1 MASKGVKECIFVA
14 HIKSPRNMS
23 KQLWIMDP
31 AHSEVTFK
39 VRHMMI
45 TNVSGTF
52 ENSTG
57 SMNSDAPDFSDAELQ
72 FEAEV
77 ASVNTRNSQ
86 RDEHLRTNEF
96 FDAASHPS
104 LRFDSGKLEKTGDKN
119 YVLHGDITIRGVK
132 KSISMQVNYTGL
144 VVDPWGL
151 TRAGFEISGSLM
163 RADFGLHWNA
173 NTEDGSIVLSDE
185 VKLLIHVQMI
195 KQV

>member
-1 MASKGVKECIFVA
+1 
-14 HIKSPRNMS
+14 
-23 KQLWIMDP
+23 MDP

-45 TNVSGTF
+45 TNVTGTF

-57 SMNSDAPDFSDAELQ
+57 SMHSDSPDFSDAEVS

-86 RDEHLRTNEF
+86 RDEHLRTNDF
-96 FDAASHPS
+96 FDAATYPKLSFTS
-104 LRFDSGKLEKTGDKN
+104 SKLEKTGDKD
-119 YVLHGDITIRGVK
+119 YLLHGEITIRGVK
-132 KSISMQVNYTGL
+132 KPIALQVAYKGS

-151 TRAGFEISGSLM
+151 LRAGFEMNGTVQ

-173 NTEDGSIVLSDE
+173 STDDGSIVLSDE
-185 VKLLIHVQMI
+185 VKLLINVQMI

>member
-1 MASKGVKECIFVA
+1 
-14 HIKSPRNMS
+14 MS

-31 AHSEVTFK
+31 AHSEITFK

-52 ENSTG
+52 TNSTG
-57 SMNSDAPDFSDAELQ
+57 TMHSDEPDFSDAELH

-86 RDEHLRTNEF
+86 RDEHLRTNDF
-96 FDAASHPS
+96 FDVASYPT
-104 LRFDSGKLEKTGDKN
+104 LRFDSGKLLKTGEKD
-119 YVLHGDITIRGVK
+119 YELQGDITIRGVQK
-132 KSISMQVNYTGL
+132 PITLQVNYRGV

-151 TRAGFEISGSLM
+151 TRAGFEISGSVL
-163 RADFGLHWNA
+163 RADFGLQWNA
-173 NTEDGSIVLSDE
+173 SSEDGSIVLSDE
-185 VKLLIHVQMI
+185 VKLLINVQMI

>member
-1 MASKGVKECIFVA
+1 
-14 HIKSPRNMS
+14 
-23 KQLWIMDP
+23 MDP

-45 TNVSGTF
+45 TNVTGTF

-57 SMNSDAPDFSDAELQ
+57 SMHSDSPDFTDAEVS

-86 RDEHLRTNEF
+86 RDEHLRTNDF
-96 FDAASHPS
+96 FDATTHP
-104 LRFDSGKLEKTGDKN
+104 KLSFVSSKFEKTGDKD
-119 YVLHGDITIRGVK
+119 YLLHGDITIRGVQK
-132 KSISMQVNYTGL
+132 PMVLQVAYKGS

-151 TRAGFEISGSLM
+151 LRAGFEMSGSVQ

-185 VKLLIHVQMI
+185 VKLMINVQMI

>member
-1 MASKGVKECIFVA
+1 
-14 HIKSPRNMS
+14 MS
-23 KQLWIMDP
+23 KQLWVMDP
-31 AHSEVTFK
+31 AHSEITFK

-57 SMNSDAPDFSDAELQ
+57 TMHSDAPDFSDAELH

-96 FDAASHPS
+96 FDAATYPM
-104 LRFDSGKLEKTGDKN
+104 LRFESGKLEKTGDKD

-132 KSISMQVNYTGL
+132 KTISMQVNYRGL

-151 TRAGFEISGSLM
+151 TRAGFEITGSVM
-163 RADFGLHWNA
+163 RAEFGLHWNA
-173 NTEDGSIVLSDE
+173 NTEDGGIVLSDE
-185 VKLLIHVQMI
+185 VKLLINVQMI

>member
-1 MASKGVKECIFVA
+1 
-14 HIKSPRNMS
+14 MS
-23 KQLWIMDP
+23 KQQWIMDP

-52 ENSTG
+52 ENSNG
-57 SMNSDAPDFSDAELQ
+57 SMLADSPDFTDAELH

-86 RDEHLRTNEF
+86 RDEHLRTNDF
-96 FDAASHPS
+96 FDAAQYPT
-104 LRFDSGKLEKTGDKN
+104 LRFDSTKLEKVGDKD
-119 YVLHGDITIRGVK
+119 YLLHGDITIRGVK
-132 KSISMQVNYTGL
+132 KSITLQVVYKGV
-144 VVDPWGL
+144 VVDLWGL
-151 TRAGFEISGSLM
+151 TRAGFEIMGSVQ

-173 NTEDGSIVLSDE
+173 NSEDGTIVLSDE
-185 VKLLIHVQMI
+185 VKLMINVQMI

>member
-1 MASKGVKECIFVA
+1 
-14 HIKSPRNMS
+14 MS

-57 SMNSDAPDFSDAELQ
+57 SMHASAPDFTDAELH

-77 ASVNTRNSQ
+77 ASINTRNAQ
-86 RDEHLRTNEF
+86 RDEHLRTNDF
-96 FDAASHPS
+96 FDVATYPKLNFDSPKMEKVGDTEYLLHGNFS
-104 LRFDSGKLEKTGDKN
+104 LRGVTKPI
-119 YVLHGDITIRGVK
+119 VLNVSYRGVA
-132 KSISMQVNYTGL
+132 
-144 VVDPWGL
+144 VDLWGL
-151 TRAGFEISGSLM
+151 TRAGCEITGSIM
-163 RADFGLHWNA
+163 RPDFGLHWNA

-185 VKLLIHVQMI
+185 VKLVIAVQMI
-195 KQV
+195 KQA

>member
-1 MASKGVKECIFVA
+1 
-14 HIKSPRNMS
+14 
-23 KQLWIMDP
+23 MDP

-45 TNVSGTF
+45 TNVTGTF

-57 SMNSDAPDFSDAELQ
+57 SMHAGSPDFSDAEVS

-96 FDAASHPS
+96 FDATTHPKLS
-104 LRFDSGKLEKTGDKN
+104 FVSSKLEKTGDKD
-119 YVLHGDITIRGVK
+119 YLLHGDITIRGVQK
-132 KSISMQVNYTGL
+132 PIVLQVAYKGS

-151 TRAGFEISGSLM
+151 LRAGFEMSGSVQ

-185 VKLLIHVQMI
+185 VKLMINVQMI

>member
-1 MASKGVKECIFVA
+1 
-14 HIKSPRNMS
+14 MS

-52 ENSTG
+52 ENSSG
-57 SMNSDAPDFSDAELQ
+57 SMHSDAPDFSDAELQ

-77 ASVNTRNSQ
+77 ASI
-86 RDEHLRTNEF
+86 
-96 FDAASHPS
+96 
-104 LRFDSGKLEKTGDKN
+104 
-119 YVLHGDITIRGVK
+119 HGEITIRGVK

>member
-1 MASKGVKECIFVA
+1 
-14 HIKSPRNMS
+14 
-23 KQLWIMDP
+23 MDP

-45 TNVSGTF
+45 TNVTGTF

-57 SMNSDAPDFSDAELQ
+57 SMHSDSPDFTDAEVS

-96 FDAASHPS
+96 FDATTHPKLS
-104 LRFDSGKLEKTGDKN
+104 FVSSKLEKTGDKD
-119 YVLHGDITIRGVK
+119 YLLHGDITIRGVQK
-132 KSISMQVNYTGL
+132 PIVLQVAYKGS

-151 TRAGFEISGSLM
+151 LRAGFEMSGSVQ

-185 VKLLIHVQMI
+185 VKLMINVQMI

>member
-1 MASKGVKECIFVA
+1 MA
-14 HIKSPRNMS
+14 
-23 KQLWIMDP
+23 KQLWLMDP

-57 SMNSDAPDFSDAELQ
+57 TMHSDSPDFTDAELH

-96 FDAASHPS
+96 FDAATYPT
-104 LRFDSGKLEKTGDKN
+104 LRFDSGKMEKTGDKEYKLN
-119 YVLHGDITIRGVK
+119 GDISIHGVK
-132 KSISMQVNYTGL
+132 KSVEFEVIYRGL

-151 TRAGFEISGSLM
+151 TRAGFEINGSLM

-185 VKLLIHVQMI
+185 VKLQIHVQMI

>member
-1 MASKGVKECIFVA
+1 
-14 HIKSPRNMS
+14 MS

-52 ENSTG
+52 ENSNGTMH
-57 SMNSDAPDFSDAELQ
+57 SSSPDFTDAELH

-86 RDEHLRTNEF
+86 RDEHLRTNDF
-96 FDAASHPS
+96 FDAATHPK
-104 LRFDSGKLEKTGDKN
+104 LVFDSTKMEKVGDKD
-119 YVLHGDITIRGVK
+119 YQLHGEISIRGVK
-132 KSISMQVNYTGL
+132 KPIKLTVSYTGL

-151 TRAGFEISGSLM
+151 TRAGFELAGSVM
-163 RADFGLHWNA
+163 RSDFGLHWNA
-173 NTEDGSIVLSDE
+173 SSDDGSIVLAEE
-185 VKLLIHVQMI
+185 VKLLINVQMI

>member
-1 MASKGVKECIFVA
+1 
-14 HIKSPRNMS
+14 MS

-57 SMNSDAPDFSDAELQ
+57 TMHSSSPDFTDAELH

-86 RDEHLRTNEF
+86 RDEHLRTNDF
-96 FDAASHPS
+96 FDAATHPKLS
-104 LRFDSGKLEKTGDKN
+104 FDSTSMEKVGDKE
-119 YVLHGDITIRGVK
+119 YQLKGQILIRGEK
-132 KSISMQVNYTGL
+132 KPITLQVSYKGL

-151 TRAGFEISGSLM
+151 TRAGFELTGSIL

-173 NTEDGSIVLSDE
+173 NSEDGSIVLADE
-185 VKLLIHVQMI
+185 VKLLINVQMI

>member
-1 MASKGVKECIFVA
+1 
-14 HIKSPRNMS
+14 MS

-52 ENSTG
+52 ENSSGT
-57 SMNSDAPDFSDAELQ
+57 MHSDAPDFSDAELQ

-86 RDEHLRTNEF
+86 RDEHLRTNDF
-96 FDAASHPS
+96 FDAAAHPT
-104 LRFDSGKLEKTGDKN
+104 LRFDAGKLEKTGDKN
-119 YVLHGDITIRGVK
+119 YLLHGDITIRGVK

-151 TRAGFEISGSLM
+151 TRAGFEITGSLM
-163 RADFGLHWNA
+163 RADFGLQWNA
-173 NTEDGSIVLSDE
+173 SSEDGSIVLSDE
-185 VKLLIHVQMI
+185 VKLLINVQMI

>member
-1 MASKGVKECIFVA
+1 MHADS
-14 HIKSPRNMS
+14 
-23 KQLWIMDP
+23 
-31 AHSEVTFK
+31 
-39 VRHMMI
+39 
-45 TNVSGTF
+45 
-52 ENSTG
+52 
-57 SMNSDAPDFSDAELQ
+57 PDFSDAEVS

-96 FDAASHPS
+96 FDATTHPKLS
-104 LRFDSGKLEKTGDKN
+104 FVSSKLEKTGDKD
-119 YVLHGDITIRGVK
+119 YLLHGDITIRGVQK
-132 KSISMQVNYTGL
+132 PIVLQVAYKGS

-151 TRAGFEISGSLM
+151 LRAGFEMSGSVQ

-185 VKLLIHVQMI
+185 VKLMINVQMI

>member
-1 MASKGVKECIFVA
+1 
-14 HIKSPRNMS
+14 
-23 KQLWIMDP
+23 MDP

-52 ENSTG
+52 ENSNG
-57 SMNSDAPDFSDAELQ
+57 SMLADSPDFTDAELH

-86 RDEHLRTNEF
+86 RDEHLRTNDF
-96 FDAASHPS
+96 FDAAQYPT
-104 LRFDSGKLEKTGDKN
+104 LRFDSTKLEKVGDKD
-119 YVLHGDITIRGVK
+119 YLLHGDITIRGVK
-132 KSISMQVNYTGL
+132 KSITLQVVYKGV
-144 VVDPWGL
+144 VVDLWGL
-151 TRAGFEISGSLM
+151 TRAGFEIMGSVQ

-173 NTEDGSIVLSDE
+173 NSEDGTIVLSDE
-185 VKLLIHVQMI
+185 VKLMINVQMI

>member
-1 MASKGVKECIFVA
+1 
-14 HIKSPRNMS
+14 MS
-23 KQLWIMDP
+23 KQLWVMDP
-31 AHSEVTFK
+31 AHSEITFK

-57 SMNSDAPDFSDAELQ
+57 TMHSDAPDFSDAELH

-96 FDAASHPS
+96 FDAATYPM
-104 LRFDSGKLEKTGDKN
+104 LRFESGKLEKTGDKD

-132 KSISMQVNYTGL
+132 KSISMQVNYRGL

-151 TRAGFEISGSLM
+151 TRVGFEITGSGM
-163 RADFGLHWNA
+163 RAEFGLHWNA
-173 NTEDGSIVLSDE
+173 NTEDGGIVLSDE
-185 VKLLIHVQMI
+185 VKLLINVQMI

>member
-1 MASKGVKECIFVA
+1 MA
-14 HIKSPRNMS
+14 

-52 ENSTG
+52 ENSSG
-57 SMNSDAPDFSDAELQ
+57 SMHSDAPDFTDAELH

-86 RDEHLRTNEF
+86 RDEHLRTNDF
-96 FDAASHPS
+96 FDAATHPT
-104 LRFDSGKLEKTGDKN
+104 LRFDSTKLEKVGEKE
-119 YVLHGDITIRGVK
+119 YLLHGDITIRGVK
-132 KSISMQVNYTGL
+132 KALALKVTYKGV
-144 VVDPWGL
+144 VVDLWGL
-151 TRAGFEISGSLM
+151 TRAGFEMSGSVQRL
-163 RADFGLHWNA
+163 DFGLHWNA
-173 NTEDGSIVLSDE
+173 NSEDGTIVLSDE
-185 VKLLIHVQMI
+185 VKLMINVQMI

>member
-1 MASKGVKECIFVA
+1 
-14 HIKSPRNMS
+14 
-23 KQLWIMDP
+23 MDP

-45 TNVSGTF
+45 TNVTGTF

-57 SMNSDAPDFSDAELQ
+57 SMHSDSPDFTDAEVS

-86 RDEHLRTNEF
+86 RDEHLRTNDF
-96 FDAASHPS
+96 FDAATYPKLSFTS
-104 LRFDSGKLEKTGDKN
+104 SKLEKTGDKD
-119 YVLHGDITIRGVK
+119 YLLHGEITIRGVK
-132 KSISMQVNYTGL
+132 KPIALQVTYKGS

-151 TRAGFEISGSLM
+151 LRAGFEMNGTVQ

-173 NTEDGSIVLSDE
+173 STDDGSIVLSDE
-185 VKLLIHVQMI
+185 VKLLINVQMI

>member
-1 MASKGVKECIFVA
+1 
-14 HIKSPRNMS
+14 MS

-57 SMNSDAPDFSDAELQ
+57 TMHSSSPDFTDAELH

-86 RDEHLRTNEF
+86 RDEHLRTNDF
-96 FDAASHPS
+96 FDAATYP
-104 LRFDSGKLEKTGDKN
+104 KLSFHSSKMEKIGEKE
-119 YVLHGDITIRGVK
+119 YQLHGQIEIRGVK
-132 KSISMQVNYTGL
+132 KPITLNVTYKGL
-144 VVDPWGL
+144 VVDLWGL
-151 TRAGFEISGSLM
+151 TRAGFELTGSVQRL
-163 RADFGLHWNA
+163 DFGLHWNA
-173 NTEDGSIVLSDE
+173 NSEDGTIVLSDE
-185 VKLLIHVQMI
+185 VKLMINVQMI

>member
-1 MASKGVKECIFVA
+1 
-14 HIKSPRNMS
+14 
-23 KQLWIMDP
+23 MDP

-45 TNVSGTF
+45 TNVTGTF

-57 SMNSDAPDFSDAELQ
+57 SMHADSPDFSDAEVS

-96 FDAASHPS
+96 FDATTHPKLS
-104 LRFDSGKLEKTGDKN
+104 FVSSKLEKTGDKD
-119 YVLHGDITIRGVK
+119 YLLHGDITIRGVQK
-132 KSISMQVNYTGL
+132 PIVLQVAYKGS

-151 TRAGFEISGSLM
+151 LRAGFEMSGSVQ

-185 VKLLIHVQMI
+185 VKLMINVQMI

>member
-1 MASKGVKECIFVA
+1 
-14 HIKSPRNMS
+14 
-23 KQLWIMDP
+23 MDP

-45 TNVSGTF
+45 TNVTGTF

-57 SMNSDAPDFSDAELQ
+57 SMHADSPDFTDAEVS

-96 FDAASHPS
+96 FDATTHPKLS
-104 LRFDSGKLEKTGDKN
+104 FVSSKLEKTGDKD
-119 YVLHGDITIRGVK
+119 YLLHGDITIRGVQK
-132 KSISMQVNYTGL
+132 PIVLQVAYKGS

-151 TRAGFEISGSLM
+151 LRAGFEMSGSVQ

-185 VKLLIHVQMI
+185 VKLMINVQMI

>member
-1 MASKGVKECIFVA
+1 
-14 HIKSPRNMS
+14 MS

-57 SMNSDAPDFSDAELQ
+57 TMHSSAPDYTDAELH

-86 RDEHLRTNEF
+86 RDEHLRTNDF
-96 FDAASHPS
+96 FDAASHP
-104 LRFDSGKLEKTGDKN
+104 KLIFHSTKMEKVGEKD
-119 YVLHGDITIRGVK
+119 YLLHGQIEIRGVK
-132 KSISMQVNYTGL
+132 KSITLNVSYKGL
-144 VVDPWGL
+144 VVDLWGL
-151 TRAGFEISGSLM
+151 TRAGFELTGSVQRL
-163 RADFGLHWNA
+163 DFGLHWNA
-173 NTEDGSIVLSDE
+173 SSEDGSIVLSDE
-185 VKLLIHVQMI
+185 VKLLINVQMI